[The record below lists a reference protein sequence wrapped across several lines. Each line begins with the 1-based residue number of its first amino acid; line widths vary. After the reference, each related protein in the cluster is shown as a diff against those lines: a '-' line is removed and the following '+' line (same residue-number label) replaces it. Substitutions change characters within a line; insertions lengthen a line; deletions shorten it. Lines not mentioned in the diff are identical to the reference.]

1 MGDLLKDFNIDSFR
15 EGNRFEAK
23 LAKGGFPKSLWETY
37 SSFANTDGGLILLG
51 VKENRDHTF
60 TIEGVENPERMEKLF
75 WDNVNN
81 KNVVNINILGN
92 NNVEIKDIN
101 GKKVFW
107 ITVPRADRIYRPVFK
122 GTDMFTGTFRRNGEG
137 DYLCSREEVGS
148 LYRDAGHISQDCKIV
163 KEVDLDSLSKE
174 TITHYRQRFRL
185 SHDGHVWNYLP
196 DIEFLKK
203 IGAARINQ
211 DDGMVYPTAAGLL
224 MFGYES
230 EIVYE
235 YPLYFLDYQEHFD
248 ETTRWS
254 DRFVSSSGEWSGN
267 VFDFF
272 FKTVNK
278 LSEDIKRPFKLEG
291 IYRVDDTPVH
301 KAIREILLNTLANAD
316 YYGRA
321 GVVIKK
327 YKDYFVF
334 ENPGMFR
341 LSIKEAISGGTSDPR
356 NATILKMFSMIDI
369 GERAG
374 SGIPGVFSVWE
385 KEFGLKPEYTQKI
398 SLERTI
404 TVLKLAEIAQRTSD
418 NCPENVEI
426 AQRNSEN
433 CPENDLILSPN
444 CPEIAQR
451 TYLAIA
457 TNPYATIEELSEK
470 MDVSPRT
477 VKYHIALLRDKFIKR
492 IGSDTKGYWEI
503 IEENHQQ
510 GEII

>member
-1 MGDLLKDFNIDSFR
+1 MENTMGDLLKDFNIDSFR

-163 KEVDLDSLSKE
+163 KEVDLGSLSKE

-278 LSEDIKRPFKLEG
+278 LSEDI
-291 IYRVDDTPVH
+291 
-301 KAIREILLNTLANAD
+301 
-316 YYGRA
+316 
-321 GVVIKK
+321 
-327 YKDYFVF
+327 
-334 ENPGMFR
+334 
-341 LSIKEAISGGTSDPR
+341 SGGTSDPR

-433 CPENDLILSPN
+433 CPENDLILPPN

>member
-92 NNVEIKDIN
+92 NNVEIKDI
-101 GKKVFW
+101 
-107 ITVPRADRIYRPVFK
+107 
-122 GTDMFTGTFRRNGEG
+122 
-137 DYLCSREEVGS
+137 
-148 LYRDAGHISQDCKIV
+148 
-163 KEVDLDSLSKE
+163 
-174 TITHYRQRFRL
+174 
-185 SHDGHVWNYLP
+185 
-196 DIEFLKK
+196 
-203 IGAARINQ
+203 
-211 DDGMVYPTAAGLL
+211 
-224 MFGYES
+224 
-230 EIVYE
+230 
-235 YPLYFLDYQEHFD
+235 
-248 ETTRWS
+248 
-254 DRFVSSSGEWSGN
+254 
-267 VFDFF
+267 
-272 FKTVNK
+272 
-278 LSEDIKRPFKLEG
+278 
-291 IYRVDDTPVH
+291 
-301 KAIREILLNTLANAD
+301 
-316 YYGRA
+316 YGRA

-433 CPENDLILSPN
+433 CPENDLILPPN

>member
-163 KEVDLDSLSKE
+163 KEVDLGSLSKE

-278 LSEDIKRPFKLEG
+278 LSEDI
-291 IYRVDDTPVH
+291 
-301 KAIREILLNTLANAD
+301 
-316 YYGRA
+316 
-321 GVVIKK
+321 
-327 YKDYFVF
+327 
-334 ENPGMFR
+334 
-341 LSIKEAISGGTSDPR
+341 SGGTSDPR

-433 CPENDLILSPN
+433 CPENDLILPPN